1 MRIIHRISISAT
13 SKDRI
18 ELAAF
23 GIAVRENKFTTFEV
37 DEEHEHWSD
46 LANWIQARRAVDFVN
61 TKFSKKEIDAAEWLA
76 LLPNWHHGY
85 PQPDD
90 DIFGYLDA
98 TFDLTDYCKRCGI
111 GMKQKLPFQMKKE
124 PKWGRNGILQL
135 NWIFDEYF
143 TTPEIW
149 MSVFQPIGIACR
161 PVIDRKGVELKTVV
175 QLVVKEEV
183 GIVTDTLLREKC
195 SSCGRMKFLPVTR
208 GPFPPLEER
217 PLASMVKTKE
227 YFGSGGSAHRSV
239 LISQQLTQILRLQ
252 KVQGAAVKPVKR
264 TSIFLNDFKSGIR
277 FEKP

>member
-1 MRIIHRISISAT
+1 
-13 SKDRI
+13 
-18 ELAAF
+18 
-23 GIAVRENKFTTFEV
+23 
-37 DEEHEHWSD
+37 
-46 LANWIQARRAVDFVN
+46 
-61 TKFSKKEIDAAEWLA
+61 
-76 LLPNWHHGY
+76 
-85 PQPDD
+85 
-90 DIFGYLDA
+90 
-98 TFDLTDYCKRCGI
+98 
-111 GMKQKLPFQMKKE
+111 MKQKLPFQMKKE

-183 GIVTDTLLREKC
+183 GIVTTFLREKC